1 MSAALAV
8 GVACAPEVVPP
19 LLGSKTGELASE
31 SSAQLKFAAHFAQF
45 ARFGEHFVDSSDYFN
60 DLREEMREVNNA
72 IAGAPA
78 EANEDEI
85 DTGELPNLKRT
96 IHTMV
101 RDQLQVPMTD
111 CW

>member
-19 LLGSKTGELASE
+19 LLGSKTGEPAP
-31 SSAQLKFAAHFAQF
+31 AVAHFAQF

-101 RDQLQVPMTD
+101 RDQLQVSMSD